1 MHKIRLKLLL
11 ITLVPSMMI
20 LGILS
25 LYLLQVRSQD
35 LQERFTEKGNAIVR
49 QLAAATLN
57 GIISNRP
64 DVLELLAR
72 ETMKNNPEIAAIRVT
87 DANGL
92 VLMERGT
99 PVPAR
104 DGLETRFSS
113 PIAPAYDIKQ
123 IYLYLLQQPVLAGS
137 DGHVDL
143 GTVTL
148 WQDPSGLLR
157 QQEVV
162 TRNTL
167 LLALAGLLVIALLS
181 IIFSQRIARPLEQL
195 TDAARQLRRGHL
207 DTRVP
212 VDQRGEVGELQR
224 AFNEMAQ
231 EIAQASEELHARIE
245 QATRELQ
252 ESMEILEIK
261 NVELDLARKRALKAN
276 RVKSEFLA
284 SMSHEI
290 RTPMNGILG
299 FTNLLRKTPLNA
311 TQLEYLST
319 IETSAGNLLA
329 IINDI
334 LDLSKLEAGKLNL
347 EHRPFSLRRCVDD
360 TISLLAPM
368 AHQKG
373 LELVAFV
380 YDDVPD
386 ELIGDRT
393 RIAQIITNLVNN
405 AIKFTPRGEVV
416 LRLMLEVEEAD
427 SVELA
432 MNVTD
437 TGVGIPEE
445 ELDHIFETFVQ
456 GQTTRT
462 QSPGGTGLG
471 LSICKR
477 LAEMM
482 DGSISVTSRP
492 GQGSTFVCRLHL
504 DRESDAAPAEDA
516 DPALRGL
523 RVLLLEPH
531 AVSRQAIAGLLNRM
545 DVAVT
550 APESVPPLSRL
561 PDARSQGEYDI
572 LILCV
577 GGTDLEHPE
586 GIHETLQALRRQAP
600 PLPLLLAGTSRQELL
615 DAFTRSGAAHCLSK
629 PVRLATLRNALLE
642 LVPGARP
649 AAAEHLSG
657 GAADRPRWLSGKTI
671 LVADDNGINRQL
683 MEVLLREWGARVIS
697 ASDGREALERLEKS
711 RPDLVLLDIHMP
723 RLDGFETANAIRALP
738 GGDTL
743 PLVAMTADAM
753 WKNRQQLNRSGFD
766 TYLIKPIEER
776 ELARVLREL
785 QLPPDGRPAR
795 ERPAAATPPGAPA
808 ANGHLPVRDL
818 AQALRIT
825 GGSERIAANLFAQFL
840 EALPA
845 DLERIASLLEAEN
858 WEELWQAVHR
868 LQGAVAVCGVPAF
881 AAALTAF
888 QASIQEED
896 PVAAGN
902 HLQAVLAEK
911 ERLLQEEA
919 TPLLQE
925 A

>member
-20 LGILS
+20 LGALS

-64 DVLELLAR
+64 DVLELMAA
-72 ETMKNNPEIAAIRVT
+72 ETMKQNPEIAAIRIT

-99 PVPAR
+99 PLPDR

-113 PIAPAYDIKQ
+113 PIAPTHDIKQ
-123 IYLYLLQQPVLAGS
+123 IYLYVPQQPVLAGS
-137 DGHVDL
+137 DGHVNL
-143 GTVTL
+143 GTVIL

-157 QQEVV
+157 RQEVV

-167 LLALAGLLVIALLS
+167 LLAFGGLLVIALLS
-181 IIFSQRIARPLEQL
+181 TVFSQRIARPLEQL
-195 TDAARQLRRGHL
+195 TGAARQLRRGRL
-207 DTRVP
+207 DARVP
-212 VDQRGEVGELQR
+212 VDQQGEVGELQR

-245 QATRELQ
+245 QATQELQ

-299 FTNLLRKTPLNA
+299 FTNLLRRTPLNA
-311 TQLEYLST
+311 TQLEYLAT

-360 TISLLAPM
+360 TVSLLAPM

-405 AIKFTPRGEVV
+405 AIKFTSRGEVI
-416 LRLMLEVEEAD
+416 LRLMLEAEEPD

-432 MNVTD
+432 MSVTD
-437 TGVGIPEE
+437 TGIGIPEE

-456 GQTTRT
+456 GQMTRA

-504 DRESDAAPAEDA
+504 DRENDAAPAEDA
-516 DPALRGL
+516 EPALRGL

-545 DVAVT
+545 GVAVT

-561 PDARSQGEYDI
+561 PDERPWEECDT
-572 LILCV
+572 LVLCV
-577 GGTDLEHPE
+577 GGADLEHPE
-586 GIHETLQALRRQAP
+586 GIHETLQALRRQATP
-600 PLPLLLAGTSRQELL
+600 FLLLASTSRQELL
-615 DAFTRSGAAHCLSK
+615 DAFMRSGATHCLSK

-649 AAAEHLSG
+649 ATA
-657 GAADRPRWLSGKTI
+657 GAPSPSDADRTRWLSGKTI
-671 LVADDNGINRQL
+671 LVADDNRINRQL
-683 MEVLLREWGARVIS
+683 MEILLGEWGARVIS
-697 ASDGREALERLEKS
+697 ANDGREALERLEKS

-785 QLPPDGRPAR
+785 QLPPDGRSPR
-795 ERPAAATPPGAPA
+795 QRPAAATPPGAPA

-825 GGSERIAANLFAQFL
+825 GGSERIATNLFAQFV
-840 EALPA
+840 ETLPA
-845 DLERIASLLEAEN
+845 DLERIASLLEEEN
-858 WEELWQAVHR
+858 WEELWQTVHR

-881 AAALTAF
+881 AAALAAF
-888 QASIQEED
+888 QTSVQEED

-919 TPLLQE
+919 APLLQE